1 MTKPLR
7 VAIAGLGTVGG
18 GVVKVLT
25 ARRAEIAARAGREV
39 DCVLVSARDRNK
51 KRSTDISALS
61 WTDDSASL
69 AASDADVVVELIG
82 GEDGIARTLVENAL
96 KAGKHV

>member
-1 MTKPLR
+1 MTRPLR

-51 KRSTDISALS
+51 KRSADIGALQ
-61 WTDDSASL
+61 WTGDSASL
-69 AASDADVVVELIG
+69 GASDADVVVELIG
-82 GEDGIARTLVENAL
+82 GESGIARTFVESSL
-96 KAGKHV
+96 KAG